1 MRLVLVVGSALL
13 ATVAAGA
20 TSGQA
25 AATSCGPVVGQ
36 PQLAPAY
43 RVEMESARRS
53 VVYGDSL
60 VLVLRYAVD
69 GGGYA
74 VDGGGCALDVVLPEF
89 RALRPG
95 ESLFQPVRLRAAPVT
110 SAPIGFV
117 PAMWWATPTVS
128 TTYRAVW
135 RGAFSNDL
143 TVGVR
148 PALALRRSGRT
159 VVVAVR
165 AERSYAGRLVRV
177 EARRAARWQLA
188 TRLRVGP
195 DGTAAFRLPRASAV
209 RVRVPPIPGYLPAT
223 RTLRLRA

>member
-1 MRLVLVVGSALL
+1 MRLVPVVGIALL
-13 ATVAAGA
+13 AATVAAGA
-20 TSGQA
+20 SSRQA
-25 AATSCGPVVGQ
+25 RATSCGPAVSQ
-36 PQLAPAY
+36 PELPPAY

-69 GGGYA
+69 GGG
-74 VDGGGCALDVVLPEF
+74 CALDVVLPEF

-95 ESLFQPVRLRAAPVT
+95 ERLFQPVRLTAVPVT

-135 RGAFSNDL
+135 RGAFSNDVA
-143 TVGVR
+143 VGVR
-148 PALALRRSGRT
+148 PAVALRRSARN
-159 VVVAVR
+159 VVVVVR
-165 AERSYAGRLVRV
+165 SERSYAGRLVSF
-177 EARRAARWQLA
+177 EARRGTAWRLVARS
-188 TRLRVGP
+188 RLGA
-195 DGTAAFRLPRASAV
+195 DGTAAFRLPRATAL
-209 RVRVPPIPGYLPAT
+209 RVRVPAIAGYLPAT